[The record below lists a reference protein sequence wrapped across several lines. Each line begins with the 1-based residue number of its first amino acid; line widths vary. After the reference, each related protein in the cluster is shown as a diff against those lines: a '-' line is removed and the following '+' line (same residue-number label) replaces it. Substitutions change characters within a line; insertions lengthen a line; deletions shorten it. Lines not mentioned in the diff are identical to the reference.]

1 MKKSLF
7 LGFITLA
14 YGMSLQA
21 LASDTA
27 TLTITGRVVEPTCST
42 DVVNN
47 TVQQR
52 CGQTL
57 HHTDINNV
65 TPLLH
70 KALLLKLSLFWGF
83 HTTDSVKSLRLRKYI
98 VY

>member
-7 LGFITLA
+7 LGLITLA

-27 TLTITGRVVEPTCST
+27 TLTITGKVVEPTCST

-65 TPLLH
+65 NST
-70 KALLLKLSLFWGF
+70 
-83 HTTDSVKSLRLRKYI
+83 SVQGMVTEI
-98 VY
+98 VAVPGNPSRQIVLNRYD

>member
-52 CGQTL
+52 CGQT
-57 HHTDINNV
+57 I
-65 TPLLH
+65 
-70 KALLLKLSLFWGF
+70 LSFW
-83 HTTDSVKSLRLRKYI
+83 VRCRCILVCAKI
-98 VY
+98 

>member
-57 HHTDINNV
+57 HQTDINNV
-65 TPLLH
+65 TPTP
-70 KALLLKLSLFWGF
+70 AQGIV
-83 HTTDSVKSLRLRKYI
+83 TEIVAVPGDSTRQI
-98 VY
+98 VLNRYD

>member
-1 MKKSLF
+1 MKKGLF
-7 LGFITLA
+7 LGFITLT

-47 TVQQR
+47 TLQQK
-52 CGQTL
+52 CGQIL

-65 TPLLH
+65 N
-70 KALLLKLSLFWGF
+70 
-83 HTTDSVKSLRLRKYI
+83 TTSAQGMVTEIVAVPGDSSRQI
-98 VY
+98 VLNRYD

>member
-1 MKKSLF
+1 MKKGLF
-7 LGFITLA
+7 LGFITLT

-21 LASDTA
+21 LASETA

-47 TVQQR
+47 TLQQR

-65 TPLLH
+65 NSASVQGMVTEIVAVP
-70 KALLLKLSLFWGF
+70 G
-83 HTTDSVKSLRLRKYI
+83 DSTRQI
-98 VY
+98 VLNRYD